1 MTNREMVKDPRGGGP
16 KLPEPNVPQR
26 VLVPAP
32 EGDPD
37 LFTTDDPVDSPQPN
51 PVYTVAGG
59 SPSTLSAR
67 RTIAECTLAR
77 WASLVGGQPSSSR
90 ACRI

>member
-32 EGDPD
+32 EGDPN

-51 PVYTVAGG
+51 PVINPRPKTRLLG
-59 SPSTLSAR
+59 SHKAKRLD
-67 RTIAECTLAR
+67 
-77 WASLVGGQPSSSR
+77 Q
-90 ACRI
+90 

>member
-32 EGDPD
+32 EGDPN
-37 LFTTDDPVDSPQPN
+37 LFTTEN
-51 PVYTVAGG
+51 A
-59 SPSTLSAR
+59 
-67 RTIAECTLAR
+67 
-77 WASLVGGQPSSSR
+77 
-90 ACRI
+90 

>member
-32 EGDPD
+32 EGDPN
-37 LFTTDDPVDSPQPN
+37 LFTTDDPAIRHNQTRS
-51 PVYTVAGG
+51 
-59 SPSTLSAR
+59 SIRAR
-67 RTIAECTLAR
+67 RQGFWEAIK
-77 WASLVGGQPSSSR
+77 Q
-90 ACRI
+90 

>member
-32 EGDPD
+32 EGDPN
-37 LFTTDDPVDSPQPN
+37 LFTTDDPVDSPQQMR
-51 PVYTVAGG
+51 
-59 SPSTLSAR
+59 S
-67 RTIAECTLAR
+67 
-77 WASLVGGQPSSSR
+77 
-90 ACRI
+90 